1 MADKKQNWF
10 SKVFEPQ
17 TDFYKI
23 LIDQA
28 TMTLHGLEALECWLL
43 EGADERCQTVRD
55 FENKADEIKLNLQR
69 RLAESFVTPFDRE
82 DIYDL
87 STRLDEIIN
96 SAKAT
101 AREIEAFTISP
112 EDAYMTEMARTLVE
126 GARCL
131 VNSFATLKEKNFAEA
146 EVQATLARKSE
157 NRLSKVY
164 RQAMR
169 ELFSINDLKRI
180 MRTVEVYRSFVVA
193 AEHIDHVGAKLQHV
207 IVKIS

>member
-1 MADKKQNWF
+1 MADKNPGWF

-28 TMTLHGLEALECWLL
+28 TMTLHGLEALECWIND
-43 EGADERCQTVRD
+43 GADERCQTVRD
-55 FENKADEIKLNLQR
+55 FESKADEIKLDLQK
-69 RLAESFVTPFDRE
+69 RLADSFVTPFDRE

-96 SAKAT
+96 SAKGT
-101 AREIEAFTISP
+101 AREIEAFTMNP

-131 VNSFATLKEKNFAEA
+131 VNAFTTLREKNFSEA
-146 EVQATLARKSE
+146 EVQASLARKSE

-169 ELFSINDLKRI
+169 ELFSINDLKKI

-193 AEHIDHVGAKLQHV
+193 AEHIDRVGAKLQHV

>member
-1 MADKKQNWF
+1 MADKSLGWF

-28 TMTLHGLEALECWLL
+28 TMTLRGLEALECWIIAGG
-43 EGADERCQTVRD
+43 EERCQTVRD
-55 FENKADEIKLNLQR
+55 FEAKADEIKLDLQK
-69 RLAESFVTPFDRE
+69 RLVESFVTPFDRE

-101 AREIEAFTISP
+101 AREIEAFSLNP

-131 VNSFATLKEKNFAEA
+131 VNAFTTLKEKNLSEA
-146 EVQATLARKSE
+146 ELQAALARKSE

-193 AEHIDHVGAKLQHV
+193 AEHIDRVGAKLQHV

>member
-1 MADKKQNWF
+1 MADKNQNWF

-28 TMTLHGLEALECWLL
+28 TMTLHGLEALEGWILQ
-43 EGADERCQTVRD
+43 GADERCQTVRD
-55 FENKADEIKLNLQR
+55 FENKADEIKQDLQR
-69 RLAESFVTPFDRE
+69 RLVESFVTPFDRE

-101 AREIEAFTISP
+101 AREIEAFTLSP

-131 VNSFATLKEKNFAEA
+131 VNSFTTLKERDFFEA
-146 EVQATLARKSE
+146 EVQASLARKSE
-157 NRLSKVY
+157 NRLSKLY

-180 MRTVEVYRSFVVA
+180 MRTVEVYRSFVTA
-193 AEHIDHVGAKLQHV
+193 AEHIDRVGAKLQHV
-207 IVKIS
+207 IIKIS

>member
-1 MADKKQNWF
+1 MADKNPGWF

-28 TMTLHGLEALECWLL
+28 TMTLHGLEALECWIND
-43 EGADERCQTVRD
+43 GADERCQTVRN
-55 FENKADEIKLNLQR
+55 FESKADEIKLDLQK
-69 RLAESFVTPFDRE
+69 RLVDSFVTPFDRE

-96 SAKAT
+96 SAKGT
-101 AREIEAFTISP
+101 AREIEAFTMNP

-131 VNSFATLKEKNFAEA
+131 VNAFTTLREKNFSEA
-146 EVQATLARKSE
+146 EVQASLARKSE

-169 ELFSINDLKRI
+169 ELFSINDLKKI

-193 AEHIDHVGAKLQHV
+193 AEHIDRVGAKLQHV

>member
-1 MADKKQNWF
+1 MADKNPSWF

-28 TMTLHGLEALECWLL
+28 TMTLHGLEALECWIND
-43 EGADERCQTVRD
+43 GADERCQTVRD
-55 FENKADEIKLNLQR
+55 FESKADEIKLDLQK
-69 RLAESFVTPFDRE
+69 RLVDSFVTPFDRE

-96 SAKAT
+96 SAKGT
-101 AREIEAFTISP
+101 AREIEAFTMNP

-131 VNSFATLKEKNFAEA
+131 VNAFTTLREKNFSEA
-146 EVQATLARKSE
+146 EVQASLARKSE

-169 ELFSINDLKRI
+169 ELFSINDLKKI

-193 AEHIDHVGAKLQHV
+193 AEHIDRVGAKLQHV

>member
-1 MADKKQNWF
+1 MPDKNSNWF
-10 SKVFEPQ
+10 SRLFEPQ

-28 TMTLHGLEALECWLL
+28 TVTLNGLEALECWLI
-43 EGADERCQTVRD
+43 EGASERCQTVRD
-55 FENKADEIKLNLQR
+55 LESKADDIKLELQR
-69 RLAESFVTPFDRE
+69 KLVESFVTPFDRE

-96 SAKAT
+96 AAKAT
-101 AREIEAFTISP
+101 AREIEAFSISP
-112 EDAYMTEMARTLVE
+112 EDAYMNEMARTLVE

-131 VNSFATLKEKNFAEA
+131 VNSFTTLKDKNFPEA
-146 EVQATLARKSE
+146 EEQARLARKSE

-169 ELFSINDLKRI
+169 ELFSINDLKKI
-180 MRTVEVYRSFVVA
+180 MRTVEVYRSFVLA
-193 AEHIDHVGAKLQHV
+193 SEHIDRVGAKLQHV
-207 IVKIS
+207 IIKIS

>member
-1 MADKKQNWF
+1 MADKNPGWF

-28 TMTLHGLEALECWLL
+28 TMTLHGLEALECWINS
-43 EGADERCQTVRD
+43 GAEERCQTVRD
-55 FENKADEIKLNLQR
+55 FEEKADEIKLDLHR
-69 RLAESFVTPFDRE
+69 RLVESFVTPFDRE

-87 STRLDEIIN
+87 STRLDEVIN

-101 AREIEAFTISP
+101 AREIEAFTMNP
-112 EDAYMTEMARTLVE
+112 EDAYMTVMALTLVE
-126 GARCL
+126 GGRCL
-131 VNSFATLKEKNFAEA
+131 VNAFTTLKEKKLSES
-146 EVQATLARKSE
+146 EEQAALARKAE
-157 NRLSKVY
+157 NRMSKVY

-180 MRTVEVYRSFVVA
+180 MRTVEVYRSFVMA

>member
-1 MADKKQNWF
+1 MPDKKPNWF

-28 TMTLHGLEALECWLL
+28 TMTLRGLEALECWLND
-43 EGADERCQTVRD
+43 GAQERCQTVRE
-55 FENKADEIKLNLQR
+55 FESKADDIKLELQR
-69 RLAESFVTPFDRE
+69 KLVESFVTPFDRE

-87 STRLDEIIN
+87 STRLDEVIN
-96 SAKAT
+96 SAKAA
-101 AREIEAFTISP
+101 AREIEAFTVSP
-112 EDAYMTEMARTLVE
+112 EDAYMNEMSRTLVE

-131 VNSFATLKEKNFAEA
+131 VNAFNNLKEKNFVEA
-146 EVQATLARKSE
+146 EMQARLARKAE

-180 MRTVEVYRSFVVA
+180 MRTVEVYRGFVQA
-193 AEHIDHVGAKLQHV
+193 AEHIDRVGAKLQHV
-207 IVKIS
+207 IIKIS

>member
-1 MADKKQNWF
+1 MADKNPGWF

-28 TMTLHGLEALECWLL
+28 TMTLHGLEALECWIND
-43 EGADERCQTVRD
+43 GADERCQTVRD
-55 FENKADEIKLNLQR
+55 FESKADEIKLDLQK
-69 RLAESFVTPFDRE
+69 RLVDSFVTPFDRE

-96 SAKAT
+96 SAKGT
-101 AREIEAFTISP
+101 AREIEAFTMNP

-131 VNSFATLKEKNFAEA
+131 VNAFTTLREKNFSEA
-146 EVQATLARKSE
+146 EVQASLARKSE

-169 ELFSINDLKRI
+169 ELFSINDLKKI

-193 AEHIDHVGAKLQHV
+193 AEHIDRVGAKLQHV

>member
-1 MADKKQNWF
+1 MADKNPGWF

-28 TMTLHGLEALECWLL
+28 TMTLHGLEALECWINS
-43 EGADERCQTVRD
+43 GAEERCQTVRD
-55 FENKADEIKLNLQR
+55 FEEKADEIKLDLHR
-69 RLAESFVTPFDRE
+69 RLVESFVTPFDRE

-87 STRLDEIIN
+87 STRLDEVIN

-101 AREIEAFTISP
+101 AREIEAFTMNP
-112 EDAYMTEMARTLVE
+112 EDAYMTVMARTLVE
-126 GARCL
+126 GGRCL
-131 VNSFATLKEKNFAEA
+131 VNAFTTLKEKKLSES
-146 EVQATLARKSE
+146 EEQAALARKAE
-157 NRLSKVY
+157 NRMSKVY

-180 MRTVEVYRSFVVA
+180 MRTVEVYRSFVMA

>member
-1 MADKKQNWF
+1 MADKSLGWF

-28 TMTLHGLEALECWLL
+28 TMTLRGLEALECWIIA
-43 EGADERCQTVRD
+43 GAEERCQTVRD
-55 FENKADEIKLNLQR
+55 FEAKADEIKLDLQK
-69 RLAESFVTPFDRE
+69 RLVESFVTPFDRE

-101 AREIEAFTISP
+101 AREIEAFSLNP

-131 VNSFATLKEKNFAEA
+131 VNAFTTLKEKNLSES
-146 EVQATLARKSE
+146 ELQAALARKSE

-193 AEHIDHVGAKLQHV
+193 AEHIDRVGAKLQHV

>member
-1 MADKKQNWF
+1 MADKNPGWF

-28 TMTLHGLEALECWLL
+28 TMTLHGLEALECWIND
-43 EGADERCQTVRD
+43 GADERCQTVRD
-55 FENKADEIKLNLQR
+55 FESKADEIKLDLQK
-69 RLAESFVTPFDRE
+69 RLVDSFVTPFDRE

-96 SAKAT
+96 SAKGT
-101 AREIEAFTISP
+101 AREIEAFTMNP

-131 VNSFATLKEKNFAEA
+131 VNSFTTLREKNFSEA
-146 EVQATLARKSE
+146 EVQASLARKSE

-169 ELFSINDLKRI
+169 ELFSINDLKKI

-193 AEHIDHVGAKLQHV
+193 AEHIDRVGAKLQHV

>member
-1 MADKKQNWF
+1 MADKNPGWF

-28 TMTLHGLEALECWLL
+28 TMTLHGLEALECWIND
-43 EGADERCQTVRD
+43 GADERCQTVRD
-55 FENKADEIKLNLQR
+55 FESKADEIKLDLQK
-69 RLAESFVTPFDRE
+69 RLVDSFVTPFDRE

-96 SAKAT
+96 SAKGT
-101 AREIEAFTISP
+101 AREIEAFTMNP

-131 VNSFATLKEKNFAEA
+131 VNAFTALREKNFSEA
-146 EVQATLARKSE
+146 EVQASLARKSE

-169 ELFSINDLKRI
+169 ELFSINDLKKI

-193 AEHIDHVGAKLQHV
+193 AEHIDRVGAKLQHV